1 MIRNEERRV
10 TSMVLRIR
18 IDKLEW
24 ERRVI
29 DTQLDLLRNLEIE
42 LKIDEDN
49 EKSEK

>member
-29 DTQLDLLRNLEIE
+29 DTQLDLLKNLEIE